1 MKPKTVIKV
10 FGIGG
15 GGSNAVDRMIQAKI
29 KGVDLVAIN
38 TDAQDLKKIRAH
50 HKIRIG
56 RESTKGLGAGMNPE
70 LGKKAA
76 LESKEEL
83 VQALTGADMVFLT
96 AGLGGGTGGGA
107 IIPIAEM
114 ARAQK
119 ILTVAVVTKPFSFE
133 GNWRNRLADKALQE
147 LQGKVD
153 TLLVIENDQILELS
167 AKDTTVLSAFW
178 QADEILRQAVQG
190 ISDLITV
197 PGIINV
203 DFADVRSIMSSA
215 GQAVFGV
222 GKAKGE
228 QRIEQALEAA
238 LHSPLLN
245 MSIEGAQGVLFNVA
259 GGDDLSLSEV
269 NEVAQKI
276 KEKVAKDAT
285 IIFGAVYDKTL
296 KVGEVKIT
304 LIATGFK
311 KGMFA

>member
-1 MKPKTVIKV
+1 MNPKTVIKV